1 MLRGKKIRLLP
12 TPEQEILF
20 WKSAGTSR
28 WAYNYFLARNEEQ
41 YKTYLANGR
50 KGKKSIS
57 EGIIRKE
64 INNQLKP
71 ITHQWLKEVGSNV
84 MKQAVKEAG
93 RAMKKFLSGAAG
105 RPKFKT
111 KRRTTPRF
119 YVNYESLTRK
129 NGGFHGEKIGFV
141 RTAEP
146 LPKIPKGCHY
156 SNPWISFDGKY
167 WYIGFGYEVPDRL
180 NVELTGDSIGIDLGV
195 KELAVCYAFGERK
208 KTVFKNINKTKEV
221 HRLEKKLRREQRRQ
235 SRKFT
240 ANIDHYETVQRNEKK
255 PGRRPIWKR
264 PIRECR
270 NIERQ
275 RQRIILLH
283 RRLKN
288 IRENHIHQTTAAIV
302 KTKPSRIVM
311 EDLNV
316 KGMMKN
322 RYLAKEIASEK
333 FYEFRRQMEY
343 KCEPYGIQL
352 VFADCFYPSSKTCS
366 HCGHIKKDLKLNNRT
381 YICPACGHVIDRD
394 LNAAINLAKYFKSEI
409 A

>member
-255 PGRRPIWKR
+255 PGCRPIWKR

-302 KTKPSRIVM
+302 KNKPSRIVM

-352 VFADCFYPSSKTCS
+352 VFADSFYPSSKTCS

>member
-41 YKTYLANGR
+41 YKTYLANGK

-57 EGIIRKE
+57 EGVIRKE

-71 ITHQWLKEVGSNV
+71 TTHQWLKEVGSNV

-93 RAMKKFLSGAAG
+93 RAMKKFLSGAAS

-255 PGRRPIWKR
+255 PGRRPIWTR

-275 RQRIILLH
+275 RQRIALLH

-352 VFADCFYPSSKTCS
+352 VFADRFYPSSKTCS

>member
-57 EGIIRKE
+57 EGVIRKE

-333 FYEFRRQMEY
+333 STN
-343 KCEPYGIQL
+343 
-352 VFADCFYPSSKTCS
+352 FAVRWS
-366 HCGHIKKDLKLNNRT
+366 INVNRT
-381 YICPACGHVIDRD
+381 ASSLFLRTASTQVRRHV
-394 LNAAINLAKYFKSEI
+394 LI
-409 A
+409 AVISRKTSR

>member
-57 EGIIRKE
+57 EGVIRKE

-71 ITHQWLKEVGSNV
+71 TTHQWLKEVGSNV

-111 KRRTTPRF
+111 KHRTTPRF

-146 LPKIPKGCHY
+146 LPKMPKGCHY

-255 PGRRPIWKR
+255 PGCRPVWKR

-275 RQRIILLH
+275 RQRIALLH

-352 VFADCFYPSSKTCS
+352 VFADRFYPSSKTCS

>member
-57 EGIIRKE
+57 EGVIRKE

-71 ITHQWLKEVGSNV
+71 TTHQWLKEVGSNV

-93 RAMKKFLSGAAG
+93 RVMKKFLSGAAG

-111 KRRTTPRF
+111 KHRTTPRF

-146 LPKIPKGCHY
+146 LPKMPKGCHY

-275 RQRIILLH
+275 RQGIILLH

-352 VFADCFYPSSKTCS
+352 VFADRFYPSSKTCS

-381 YICPACGHVIDRD
+381 YICPACGHMIDRD

>member
-50 KGKKSIS
+50 KGKKNIS

-275 RQRIILLH
+275 RQ
-283 RRLKN
+283 
-288 IRENHIHQTTAAIV
+288 
-302 KTKPSRIVM
+302 
-311 EDLNV
+311 
-316 KGMMKN
+316 G
-322 RYLAKEIASEK
+322 
-333 FYEFRRQMEY
+333 
-343 KCEPYGIQL
+343 
-352 VFADCFYPSSKTCS
+352 
-366 HCGHIKKDLKLNNRT
+366 
-381 YICPACGHVIDRD
+381 
-394 LNAAINLAKYFKSEI
+394 
-409 A
+409 

>member
-57 EGIIRKE
+57 EGVIRKE

-71 ITHQWLKEVGSNV
+71 TTHQWLKEVGSNV

-156 SNPWISFDGKY
+156 STPWISFDGKY
-167 WYIGFGYEVPDRL
+167 WYIGFGYEVPDGL

-275 RQRIILLH
+275 RQRIALLH

-352 VFADCFYPSSKTCS
+352 VFADRFYPSSKTCS

>member
-41 YKTYLANGR
+41 YKTYLANGK

-57 EGIIRKE
+57 EGVIRKE

-71 ITHQWLKEVGSNV
+71 TTHQWLKEVGSNV

-93 RAMKKFLSGAAG
+93 RAMKKFLSGAAS

-111 KRRTTPRF
+111 KRRSTPRF

-129 NGGFHGEKIGFV
+129 NSGFHGEKIGFV

-352 VFADCFYPSSKTCS
+352 VFVDRFYPSSKTCS

>member
-57 EGIIRKE
+57 EGVIRKE

-71 ITHQWLKEVGSNV
+71 TTHQWLKEVGSNV
-84 MKQAVKEAG
+84 MKQAVKEAD

-111 KRRTTPRF
+111 KRRTTPCF

-156 SNPWISFDGKY
+156 STPWISFDGKY

-275 RQRIILLH
+275 RQRIALLH

-352 VFADCFYPSSKTCS
+352 VFADRFYPSSKTCS

>member
-57 EGIIRKE
+57 EGVIRKE

-71 ITHQWLKEVGSNV
+71 TTHQWLKEVGSNV

-111 KRRTTPRF
+111 KHRTTPRF

-275 RQRIILLH
+275 RQRIALLH

-343 KCEPYGIQL
+343 KCELYGIQL
-352 VFADCFYPSSKTCS
+352 VFADRFYPSSKTCS

-381 YICPACGHVIDRD
+381 YICPTCGHVIDRD